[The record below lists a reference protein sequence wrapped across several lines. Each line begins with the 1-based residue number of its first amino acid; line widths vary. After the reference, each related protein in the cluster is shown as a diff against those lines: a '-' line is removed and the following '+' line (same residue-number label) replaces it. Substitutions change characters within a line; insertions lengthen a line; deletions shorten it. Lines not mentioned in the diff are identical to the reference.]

1 MEARALNYLSLARKA
16 GKAELGEEPVGDM
29 ARTGKAY
36 LIMVAADASDHTWRR
51 AKAYAAG
58 TEQQCVRLPFPKEE
72 LGMAVGRTSLAI
84 AALTDAA
91 MALALLKSLPNPE
104 AYMASIEVLDAKSKK
119 LKKRQDEAK
128 AHRRNIKK
136 RKEIRD
142 CQVGADSIRPKL
154 TKRKS
159 SGDFRYVCV

>member
-104 AYMASIEVLDAKSKK
+104 AYMAAIGNPSGFADAQPPP
-119 LKKRQDEAK
+119 LPGEARALCAGACTTLPATPGLACSTVTGRVRK
-128 AHRRNIKK
+128 VPYPYRFRRVI
-136 RKEIRD
+136 
-142 CQVGADSIRPKL
+142 
-154 TKRKS
+154 
-159 SGDFRYVCV
+159 